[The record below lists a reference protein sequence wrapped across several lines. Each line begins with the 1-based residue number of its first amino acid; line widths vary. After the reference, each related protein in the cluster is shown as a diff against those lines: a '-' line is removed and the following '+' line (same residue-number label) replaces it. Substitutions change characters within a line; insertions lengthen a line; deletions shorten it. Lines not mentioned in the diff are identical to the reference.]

1 MTRHQAAA
9 HAATQPLSNPMAS
22 DRRIRFARSAL
33 SASAALWLS
42 VTLAG
47 QAVFAAYVAM
57 FYGGA
62 TLAGQFERWN
72 KVLPR
77 GYSAD
82 DAFGNAILAMHLS
95 FAVLWVLS
103 GAIQLIPAIRRHA
116 PALHRWNGRIYLGC
130 SSALAL
136 GGLWLVWVR
145 GGVVGD
151 VGQHLAIS
159 INALLILG
167 CGAKAWQAARSRRL
181 TDHRRW
187 ALRLFVAASGVWFFR
202 VGLMAWL
209 ALHRKPVGFDASTFQ
224 GPFLTLLALG
234 AYVLLP
240 LASLQ
245 MYFHAKDRGGPGIQ
259 LAAAVLMA
267 GMTLVLCVGAVAAT
281 LGMWWPRMSS

>member
-1 MTRHQAAA
+1 MALHQAAA
-9 HAATQPLSNPMAS
+9 SAAVQPRPKSLIS
-22 DRRIRFARSAL
+22 DRRIRFARTAL

-82 DAFGNAILAMHLS
+82 DAFGSAILALHLS
-95 FAVLWVLS
+95 LAFVWVLS
-103 GAIQLIPAIRRHA
+103 GVIQLFPAIRRHA
-116 PALHRWNGRIYLGC
+116 PALHRWNGRLYLGC

-159 INALLILG
+159 INAFLILG
-167 CGAKAWQAARSRRL
+167 CGAKAWQAARTRRHA
-181 TDHRRW
+181 DHRRW

-209 ALHRKPVGFDASTFQ
+209 VLHRGPVGFDASTFQ
-224 GPFLTLLALG
+224 GPFLTLLAFG
-234 AYVLLP
+234 SYVFLP

-245 MYFHAKDRGGPGIQ
+245 MYFHAKDRGGAGIQ
-259 LAAAVLMA
+259 YGAAALIG
-267 GMTLVLCVGAVAAT
+267 GMTLILCVGAIAAT
-281 LGMWWPRMSS
+281 MGMWWPRMSS